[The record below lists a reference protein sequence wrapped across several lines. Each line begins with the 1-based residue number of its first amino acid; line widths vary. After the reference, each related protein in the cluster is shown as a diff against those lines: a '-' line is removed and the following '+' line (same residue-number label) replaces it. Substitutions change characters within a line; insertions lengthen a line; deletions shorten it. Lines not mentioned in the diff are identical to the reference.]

1 LVVETLSSAGT
12 PDILIVSYFEHVG
25 GTEGIEI
32 DLARSLAADLRN
44 TRGG

>member
-1 LVVETLSSAGT
+1 LAGLQAKA
-12 PDILIVSYFEHVG
+12 DALCCYFEHVG

-44 TRGG
+44 PRGGGLRAG